1 MMLKRSWKMKML
13 IALTVL
19 STATAETYAA
29 EVPAT
34 EAVEMNYQDSVNAG
48 TLELTL
54 GDALTLAMGNNP
66 QLTSVDA
73 ARQAANRRVQQARAG
88 YWPTLGY
95 SYNAARVRIDNP
107 LVSGSLIENGYDNQ
121 LALSWTLYNG
131 GSTQATV
138 KQAKENYLGKTYGVL
153 QAEQQLK
160 LNTTQAYFTV
170 LQAEKQTGVAE
181 ESVARLE
188 EHLKNVKL
196 QYEVGI
202 VAKADVLRSEVEVA
216 NARQE
221 LIKARNSR
229 DLAYAQLA
237 NLIWV
242 PMDTKLVLKDEL
254 TYVPDDRKIREA
266 IDYAKIYRPEIHISE
281 SNIKAAEASV
291 KGARSGYLPTVTVS
305 AGYGRSDDGTK
316 WQGWDDMGWNVR
328 GTVKWTLFDG
338 FYTSGKVGEA
348 MATQTQAEE
357 DYKLTV
363 QSVEL
368 EVREAWL
375 NMQEARERIETSAV
389 AVSQAEED
397 YKISQARYAAGVG
410 TNLDVLDSQVAL
422 TTAQTNNV
430 SALYDY
436 NNSRAALDKAM
447 GIYAER
453 PESAMALER
462 KPLPEDVL
470 NKRIEQLRRENSL
483 K

>member
-1 MMLKRSWKMKML
+1 MLKRSWKMKML
-13 IALTVL
+13 VALTVL

-29 EVPAT
+29 EVPT
-34 EAVEMNYQDSVNAG
+34 GEAIEMSYQDSVNAG

-54 GDALTLAMGNNP
+54 DDALVLAMGNNP
-66 QLTSVDA
+66 KLTSADA
-73 ARQAANRRVQQARAG
+73 ARQAANRRIQQARAG

-95 SYNAARVRIDNP
+95 TYDAARVRT
-107 LVSGSLIENGYDNQ
+107 ENSTVGTMINNGFDNQ
-121 LALSWTLYNG
+121 LALSWTVYNG
-131 GSTQATV
+131 GSTQAAV
-138 KQAKENYLGKTYGVL
+138 KQAKENYLGQTYGVL

-160 LNTTQAYFTV
+160 LDTTQAYFGV
-170 LQAEKQTGVAE
+170 LQGEKQTEVAE

-188 EHLKNVKL
+188 EHLKNVSL

-221 LIKARNSR
+221 FIKARNVR

-237 NLIWV
+237 SLIWI
-242 PMDTKLVLKDEL
+242 PMDTKLVLKDDL
-254 TYVPDDRKIREA
+254 SYIPDDRKIRES
-266 IDYAKIYRPEIHISE
+266 IDYAKIHRPEIHKAE
-281 SNIKAAEASV
+281 SSINAAEASV

-305 AGYGRSDDGTK
+305 TGYGRSDEGNN

-328 GTVKWTLFDG
+328 GTVKWNLFDG
-338 FYTSGKVGEA
+338 FYTRGKVGEA
-348 MATQTQAEE
+348 MATHTQAEE
-357 DYKLTV
+357 EYKLTV

-397 YKISQARYAAGVG
+397 YKIAQARYAAGVG

-447 GIYAER
+447 GLYAER
-453 PESAMALER
+453 PESATALER
-462 KPLPEDVL
+462 KPLPEDIL
-470 NKRIEQLRRENSL
+470 NKKIEQLRKESSL